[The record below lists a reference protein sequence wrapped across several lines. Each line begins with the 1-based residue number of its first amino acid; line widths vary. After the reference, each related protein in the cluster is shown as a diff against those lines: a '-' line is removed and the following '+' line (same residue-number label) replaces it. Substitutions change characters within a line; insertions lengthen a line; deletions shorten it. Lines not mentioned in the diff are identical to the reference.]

1 MEEFDIASVIYFTLS
16 IIGIIMAIKIR
27 HIRKN
32 RKSRVDEFV
41 KGHVDVID
49 DKKNDV

>member
-1 MEEFDIASVIYFTLS
+1 MEEFDIALVIYFTLA
-16 IIGIIMAIKIR
+16 IIGIIMAVKIR
-27 HIRKN
+27 HIRN
-32 RKSRVDEFV
+32 RKTRVDEFV